1 MYQAVLEFDWFS
13 IFKSRPSCDQR
24 ENYVI
29 FISIYMYIKETQ
41 LTVKRTRVSNTCLPR
56 IKFYLRYSIMQDQHT
71 LYPYVGFLTLKSDFC
86 QIGLFEVSF
95 GVIGFSVLNRETP
108 DEIGRVG
115 KHVTVSG
122 LIPFVLFPL
131 LTP

>member
-13 IFKSRPSCDQR
+13 IFKDRPSFDQR

-56 IKFYLRYSIMQDQHT
+56 MKFYLRYNIMH
-71 LYPYVGFLTLKSDFC
+71 
-86 QIGLFEVSF
+86 
-95 GVIGFSVLNRETP
+95 
-108 DEIGRVG
+108 
-115 KHVTVSG
+115 
-122 LIPFVLFPL
+122 
-131 LTP
+131 